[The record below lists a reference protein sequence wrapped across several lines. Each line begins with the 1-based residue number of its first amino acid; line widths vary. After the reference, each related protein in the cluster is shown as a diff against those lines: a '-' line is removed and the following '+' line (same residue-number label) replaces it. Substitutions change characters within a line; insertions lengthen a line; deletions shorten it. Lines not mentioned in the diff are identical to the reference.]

1 MPPPRRSKPRSPE
14 HAALGDALRQLR
26 HEAGLSQEQ
35 LAEGAQTDL
44 TQVGGIERGVRN
56 PSHTT
61 LLRLAVLD
69 QLEAVA
75 PVYAARGNGDNGSGY
90 RPRQPDDRRVRDT
103 WVLRLAGALGTS
115 VGELTT
121 LADELRG

>member
-14 HAALGDALRQLR
+14 HAALGDALRRLR

-56 PSHTT
+56 PSYTT
-61 LLRLAVLD
+61 LLRLA
-69 QLEAVA
+69 
-75 PVYAARGNGDNGSGY
+75 GS
-90 RPRQPDDRRVRDT
+90 Q
-103 WVLRLAGALGTS
+103 GTS
-115 VGELTT
+115 VGELTS
-121 LADELRG
+121 LAEELRG

>member
-14 HAALGDALRQLR
+14 HAALGEAIRTLRL
-26 HEAGLSQEQ
+26 EAGMSQEQ

-56 PSHTT
+56 PSYTT
-61 LLRLAVLD
+61 LLRLAV
-69 QLEAVA
+69 
-75 PVYAARGNGDNGSGY
+75 
-90 RPRQPDDRRVRDT
+90 
-103 WVLRLAGALGTS
+103 ALKTS

-121 LADELRG
+121 RADELRG